1 LAKSMVDPI
10 IWTKNDR
17 SFVTLV
23 QVFLTGRLLLLL
35 LQRPF
40 GIADLPGETE
50 VGSAGEHP
58 TKG

>member
-1 LAKSMVDPI
+1 MVDPI
-10 IWTKNDR
+10 VWTENDR

-35 LQRPF
+35 LRRTC
-40 GIADLPGETE
+40 GIAPVPGETE